1 MREKDWSVMNL
12 KEVIDIIEGDLLVD
26 APVDID
32 ICNACCSDLMSD
44 VLMFVK
50 PNMLLITG
58 LTNPQSVRTA
68 DMAEAPILVFARGK
82 HPSAE
87 TLALAEELG
96 IAVVLSAYTMFETAG
111 LLYEAGLR
119 GLGKLPIVRQ
129 R

>member
-1 MREKDWSVMNL
+1 
-12 KEVIDIIEGDLLVD
+12 
-26 APVDID
+26 
-32 ICNACCSDLMSD
+32 
-44 VLMFVK
+44 
-50 PNMLLITG
+50 MLLITG
-58 LTNPQSVRTA
+58 LPSSIA
-68 DMAEAPILVFARGK
+68 AHGKMASTILVFARGK